1 MSRARIHRLL
11 AVAVIAAAVAF
22 PARVGSA
29 PVRLVQHNHPA
40 FDEVIDAP
48 TTSAKAWMRSR
59 YHRMVG
65 FSPYFDARLAWY
77 GRAWAYQDLYA
88 IYPGSTVAREH
99 PDWILR
105 DRAGRRLFVDYGCA
119 HGSCPQWAADI
130 TRPAYRAWW
139 IAQAR
144 GLLTRGYGGI
154 WVDDVNVDRAVVD
167 GYGRAV
173 TPVTR
178 RGELSEPAW
187 AREVAAFAAQIRA
200 ALPAAEIVHNSVWS
214 ARRANGQPAGS
225 DPDVLAQASAANW
238 VNVER
243 GCTDPGLTGGTGE
256 WSLRALLDYVDRVHQ
271 VGVPVIWQPYARTAR
286 QREYNLACLL
296 LTRRG
301 RDLLA
306 DQDARPSR
314 WWAGF
319 DTDPGTPGGGR
330 YDWQALIRRD
340 FTRAIVLLNPPG
352 EPPRTVEL
360 DGRYV
365 RVDGTAVPAALTVRG
380 GRAFVLLRN

>member
-1 MSRARIHRLL
+1 M
-11 AVAVIAAAVAF
+11 
-22 PARVGSA
+22 GSA

-40 FDEVIDAP
+40 FDGVIDAP

-59 YHRMVG
+59 YHRMVA

-144 GLLTRGYGGI
+144 SLLTRGYGGI
-154 WVDDVNVDRAVVD
+154 WVDDVNVDRAVAD
-167 GYGRAV
+167 RHGRPV

-214 ARRANGQPAGS
+214 ARRAQTGRGR
-225 DPDVLAQASAANW
+225 AS
-238 VNVER
+238 NV
-243 GCTDPGLTGGTGE
+243 
-256 WSLRALLDYVDRVHQ
+256 SLLDGHA
-271 VGVPVIWQPYARTAR
+271 PV
-286 QREYNLACLL
+286 
-296 LTRRG
+296 
-301 RDLLA
+301 
-306 DQDARPSR
+306 QDASWCRSLVQSN
-314 WWAGF
+314 
-319 DTDPGTPGGGR
+319 GR
-330 YDWQALIRRD
+330 AVALRR
-340 FTRAIVLLNPPG
+340 
-352 EPPRTVEL
+352 
-360 DGRYV
+360 
-365 RVDGTAVPAALTVRG
+365 RG
-380 GRAFVLLRN
+380 GRGTRTRQLRGAAGADREVQLERCSATGACSPSGSA